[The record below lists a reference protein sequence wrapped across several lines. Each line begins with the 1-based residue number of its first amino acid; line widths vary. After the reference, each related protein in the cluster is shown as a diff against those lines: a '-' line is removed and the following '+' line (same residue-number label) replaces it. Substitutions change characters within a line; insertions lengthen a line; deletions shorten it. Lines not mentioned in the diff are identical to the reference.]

1 MSNSDEKKNLV
12 EYINK
17 EIINPIFE
25 HMRVERKHMEDH
37 SEQIIKALEAR
48 IRDMDA
54 KIKNLLE
61 KTKELETIINNLK
74 QK

>member
-1 MSNSDEKKNLV
+1 MSNSDEPKNLV

-25 HMRVERKHMEDH
+25 HMREERKHLKDY
-37 SEQIIKALEAR
+37 SDLIAKALNDR
-48 IRDMDA
+48 ILDMDA
-54 KIKNLLE
+54 KIKNLDA
-61 KTKELETIINNLK
+61 KTKELDTIINTLK